1 MTSLLDGPGT
11 ETVCSQEIERVL
23 EAAGYNQHDE
33 MQVSR
38 RPVVFMGNAIAGTGD
53 VLPFMRVV
61 TAQSSQSTDV
71 TQELPQHLEAEY
83 HILLLCTRNMQW
95 LVTEVQDQ
103 LQAMDPKIADSIT
116 FYSSLETWVCALE
129 TTSEVDAVVL
139 NQGDK
144 WARPEEDDGHPVLWA
159 RMIDA
164 VVLGGSA
171 LLQMEFMWLNTRKT
185 DFFELERACRGRLPR
200 LSLQCYP
207 AWLLADEERG
217 RTAGVLCGAVE
228 PYVPSAAKLAQPGL
242 EDFFR
247 AQQRQVRKVIMLARG
262 GRASPARFDFDA
274 VGIVDGPPDVVKD
287 LLTLPDIAVL
297 ILGGS
302 KSEFEQLAPRLFTVP
317 YLRVDF
323 RQIFARVD
331 VVVHHGGT
339 GTTFTALRCGTPQII
354 VRNKGDCPDQQT
366 QARKVSELLCG
377 RSLQSRESLS
387 DASRDIVDA
396 VEDAVLNHGRYKVWC
411 DKAQAKM
418 LAEENLRPSRIVR
431 GLQKLI
437 IGVVFLKEAG
447 IWEGWTDEMMAK
459 DDEYAD
465 AIEKLKNQE
474 DAKER
479 MEAQDGMERLG

>member
-1 MTSLLDGPGT
+1 MPSLLNGPDT
-11 ETVCSQEIERVL
+11 DTICFQEINRVL
-23 EAAGYNQHDE
+23 EAAGYNEHDDA
-33 MQVSR
+33 QVSR

-53 VLPFMRVV
+53 VLPFMRII
-61 TAQSSQSTDV
+61 T
-71 TQELPQHLEAEY
+71 ELPQHLEAEY

-103 LQAMDPKIADSIT
+103 LQAMDSNITDSIT
-116 FYSSLETWVCALE
+116 FYSSLETWVRALE
-129 TTSEVDAVVL
+129 EASMIDAVVV
-139 NQGDK
+139 NQADK
-144 WARPEEDDGHPVLWA
+144 WARPEEDDGHPLLWT

-185 DFFELERACRGRLPR
+185 DFFELEKVCRGRFPR

-207 AWLLADEERG
+207 AWLLADEERD

-228 PYVPSAAKLAQPGL
+228 PFIPSAANMGQPGL
-242 EDFFR
+242 EEFFR
-247 AQQRQVRKVIMLARG
+247 AQQGQGRKVVMLARG
-262 GRASPARFDFDA
+262 GRASPARFAFDA

-297 ILGGS
+297 LLGGV

-317 YLRVDF
+317 YLKVDF

-339 GTTFTALRCGTPQII
+339 GTTFTALKCGTPQII
-354 VRNKGDCPDQQT
+354 VCNKGDCPDQET

-377 RSLQSRESLS
+377 RFLQSRESLS
-387 DASRDIVDA
+387 DASTDVVDA
-396 VEDAVLNHGRYKVWC
+396 VEDAVLNHRRYKVWC

-418 LAEENLRPSRIVR
+418 VTEEILRPSLVVR
-431 GLQKLI
+431 ALQRLTA
-437 IGVVFLKEAG
+437 GVVSLKEAG
-447 IWEGWTDEMMAK
+447 KWEGWTQEVIAK
-459 DDEYAD
+459 DNEYAD
-465 AIEKLKNQE
+465 AMEKMKAQQDARDKIGLKTQSN
-474 DAKER
+474 
-479 MEAQDGMERLG
+479 G